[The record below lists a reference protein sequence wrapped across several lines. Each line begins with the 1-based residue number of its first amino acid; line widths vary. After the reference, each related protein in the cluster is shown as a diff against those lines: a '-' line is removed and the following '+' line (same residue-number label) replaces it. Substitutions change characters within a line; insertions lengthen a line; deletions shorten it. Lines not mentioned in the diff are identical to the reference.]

1 MLLVRGGRFF
11 MVEKIHSHIC
21 VTRLGQEQLLVNE
34 LQTCA
39 LTLHC
44 SEIAPGT
51 VEISG
56 ITAAELAAL
65 PPFFSQQLLPD
76 ATAVQAESIQGWAR
90 LLFEHII
97 ERLQGESAPPWQLL
111 IYSPE
116 SAERGEVFSRARLIR
131 EALLGILKQK
141 RRSLLKNLIDEPNA
155 TATQD
160 TVVQLLLI
168 DSSKGYLSISL
179 PEESALLK
187 AALRPTVAGYEA
199 VADDKSPPSRA
210 FKKLV
215 EALRVFNLPLPK
227 GSHCVDLGASPGG
240 WTHVL
245 VTRGCTVT
253 AIDRSPLDA
262 SLMRNKRVSFI
273 KGDALTWV
281 PEKPVDL
288 LVCDVITAPERTYEM
303 LSMWLTKGLCSA
315 FCVTIKFKGDP
326 DFGVL
331 TRLRAL
337 FSEKT
342 TWWDGKQLCHNK
354 NEVTVVGVLR

>member
-1 MLLVRGGRFF
+1 M
-11 MVEKIHSHIC
+11 
-21 VTRLGQEQLLVNE
+21 GQEQLLVNE

-39 LTLHC
+39 LAPHC

-56 ITAAELAAL
+56 ISASDLATL
-65 PPFFSQQLLPD
+65 PPFFSQQLLPE
-76 ATAVQAESIQGWAR
+76 ATALQGESIQGWAR
-90 LLFEHII
+90 LLFERITEH
-97 ERLQGESAPPWQLL
+97 LGGESGSPWHLF

-116 SAERGEVFSRARLIR
+116 SVDRGEVFSRARLIR

-141 RRSLLKNLIDEPNA
+141 RRSLLKSLIDEPDA
-155 TATQD
+155 PVTQG
-160 TVVQLLLI
+160 TVVQVLLI
-168 DSSKGYLSISL
+168 DSSKGYFSITL
-179 PEESALLK
+179 PKDISSLK
-187 AALRPTVAGYEA
+187 ATLRPTVAGYET

-215 EALRVFNLPLPK
+215 EALRVFDLPLPK
-227 GSHCVDLGASPGG
+227 GAHCVDLGASPGG

-245 VTRGCTVT
+245 VARGCTVT

-262 SLMRNKRVSFI
+262 QLMRNKKVSFI
-273 KGDALTWV
+273 KGDALSWV

-288 LVCDVITAPERTYEM
+288 LVCDVITAPERTLAM
-303 LSMWLTKGLCSA
+303 LTTWLTKKLCSA

-326 DFGVL
+326 DLEVL
-331 TRLRAL
+331 RKLRAL
-337 FSEKT
+337 LSERT

-354 NEVTVVGVLR
+354 NEVTVVGVLN